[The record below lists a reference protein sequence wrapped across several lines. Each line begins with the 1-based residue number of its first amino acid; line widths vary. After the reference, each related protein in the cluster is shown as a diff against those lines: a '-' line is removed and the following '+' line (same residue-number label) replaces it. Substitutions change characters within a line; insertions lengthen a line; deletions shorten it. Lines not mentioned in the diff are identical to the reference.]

1 MKNTVQYEFLSI
13 AFIHDNA
20 FITEQKYKLSVTRL
34 AFLIIFVDII
44 KSLFQQMY
52 AIIDI
57 ETTGGSARI
66 EKITEIAIYQHDGS
80 KITGEFVS
88 LVNPERN
95 IPYFITNLTGIT
107 NEMVEDAPRF
117 YEIAKTIVELTEGRT
132 FVAHNAR
139 FDYSFIR
146 QEFKS
151 LGFNFK
157 RNILDT
163 VALSRKLFPGHR
175 SYSLGNICRDLSITI
190 NGRHRAA
197 GDALATVK
205 LFEIIIAKDLEITG
219 SKSVLLKNTRVSK
232 LNPKLDITKVDSIP
246 DEPGI
251 YYFYNEDGDLIYV
264 GKSRNLQQRIST
276 HLSNNTTNRSMEMR
290 DLIADIDWET
300 TGSELIALLKES
312 SEIKKNKP
320 VYNRAQRRTGF
331 QWAIFSFTDTHGYIN
346 YRYGKL
352 DDDEDPVSVFTSK
365 EKTKSKLNYLVET
378 YGLCQKLCGL
388 YETDGACFHYQVG
401 ICKGACCGKE
411 SAAEYNERAAS
422 ANEEFIFTRRN
433 FFIIDKGRDD
443 EERCAVKILNGKYS
457 GYGYFNINDM
467 GFGLA
472 AVHECIKHS
481 VDNRDIQVILKS
493 YLKRNRVEKIIEF

>member
-1 MKNTVQYEFLSI
+1 
-13 AFIHDNA
+13 
-20 FITEQKYKLSVTRL
+20 
-34 AFLIIFVDII
+34 
-44 KSLFQQMY
+44 MY

-66 EKITEIAIYQHDGS
+66 EKVTEIAIYLHDGNQ
-80 KITGEFVS
+80 ITGEFVS

-117 YEIAKTIVELTEGRT
+117 FEIAKTIVELTEGRT

-151 LGFNFK
+151 LGFNYK

-163 VALSRKLFPGHR
+163 IALSRKLLPGYR
-175 SYSLGNICRDLSITI
+175 SYSLGNICKDLRITI

-205 LFEIIIAKDLEITG
+205 LFEHLIAKDREISG
-219 SKSVLLKNTRVSK
+219 SKSSLIKNTRLSK
-232 LNPKLDITKVDSIP
+232 LHPKLDITKIDNLP
-246 DEPGI
+246 EEPGI
-251 YYFYNEDGDLIYV
+251 YYFYNENGDLIYI
-264 GKSRNLQQRIST
+264 GKSRNIQQRIST
-276 HLSNNTTNRSMEMR
+276 HLSNNTTKRAMEMR

-312 SEIKKNKP
+312 FEIKENKP

-331 QWAIFSFTDTHGYIN
+331 QWGIFTFMDKAGYIN
-346 YRYGKL
+346 YRYGQL
-352 DDDEDPVSVFTSK
+352 DSDDSPVSVFTSK
-365 EKTKSKLNYLVET
+365 EKTKSKLYSLVET
-378 YGLCQKLCGL
+378 YGLCQKLSGL
-388 YETDGACFHYQVG
+388 YETEGACFHYQVG
-401 ICKGACCGKE
+401 ICRGACCGNE
-411 SAAEYNERAAS
+411 SAEDYNERVTKAT
-422 ANEEFIFTRRN
+422 EEFIFTRRN
-433 FFIIDKGRDD
+433 FFIIDKGRDI
-443 EERCAVKILNGKYS
+443 EERCAVKIVNGKYA

-467 GFGLA
+467 GFGLT
-472 AVHECIKHS
+472 AVHECIQTS
-481 VDNRDIQVILKS
+481 ADNRDIQVILKQ
-493 YLKRNRVEKIIEF
+493 YLKNNRVERIIEF

>member
-1 MKNTVQYEFLSI
+1 
-13 AFIHDNA
+13 
-20 FITEQKYKLSVTRL
+20 
-34 AFLIIFVDII
+34 
-44 KSLFQQMY
+44 MY

-66 EKITEIAIYQHDGS
+66 EKITEIAIYLHDGHQ
-80 KITGEFVS
+80 ITGEYSS

-132 FVAHNAR
+132 FVAHNAK

-157 RNILDT
+157 RSILDT

-175 SYSLGNICRDLSITI
+175 SYSLGNICNDLNINI

-205 LFEIIIAKDLEITG
+205 LFELLLERDRELSG
-219 SKSVLLKNTRVSK
+219 DKPGLMKNKKASK
-232 LNPKLDITKVDSIP
+232 LHPGLDPAKIENIP
-246 DEPGI
+246 EEPGI
-251 YYFYNEDGDLIYV
+251 YYFYNEKGDLIYI

-276 HLSNNTTNRSMEMR
+276 HLSNNTTNRAMEMR
-290 DLIADIDWET
+290 EIIADIDWEV

-312 SEIKKNKP
+312 SEIKENKP
-320 VYNRAQRRTGF
+320 VYNRAQRRTSFHWGIFCFSDLYGF
-331 QWAIFSFTDTHGYIN
+331 LN
-346 YRYGKL
+346 YRYGNL
-352 DDDEDPVSVFTSK
+352 DNDDSPLSVFSSK
-365 EKTKSKLNYLVET
+365 EKARSKLESIVEK
-378 YGLCQKLCGL
+378 YNLCQKLSGL
-388 YETDGACFHYQVG
+388 YETEGACFHHQVG
-401 ICKGACCGKE
+401 ICRGACCGKE
-411 SAAEYNERAAS
+411 SVEEYNERASKAI
-422 ANEEFIFTRRN
+422 EEFIFTRRN
-433 FFIIDKGRDD
+433 FFVVDRGRDE
-443 EERCAVKILNGKYS
+443 EERCAVKILNGKYA
-457 GYGYFNINDM
+457 GYGYFNINEM

-472 AVHECIKHS
+472 ALHDCINPS
-481 VDNRDIQVILKS
+481 ADNRDIQVILKQ
-493 YLKRNRVEKIIEF
+493 YLKNNRVERIIDF

>member
-1 MKNTVQYEFLSI
+1 
-13 AFIHDNA
+13 
-20 FITEQKYKLSVTRL
+20 
-34 AFLIIFVDII
+34 
-44 KSLFQQMY
+44 MY

-66 EKITEIAIYQHDGS
+66 EKITEIAIYLHDGT

-151 LGFNFK
+151 LGFNYK

-163 VALSRKLFPGHR
+163 VALSRKLLPGHQ
-175 SYSLGNICRDLSITI
+175 SYSLGKICKDLRISI

-205 LFEIIIAKDLEITG
+205 LFEILMAKDMETSG

-232 LNPKLDITKVDSIP
+232 LHPKLDTAKIDTIP
-246 DEPGI
+246 EEPGI
-251 YYFYNEDGDLIYV
+251 YYFYDEKGNLIYI

-276 HLSNNTTNRSMEMR
+276 HLSNNTTNRAMEMR
-290 DLIADIDWET
+290 DQIADIDWEI

-312 SEIKKNKP
+312 SEIKLNKP

-331 QWAIFSFTDTHGYIN
+331 QWGIFSFIDQQGYIN
-346 YRYGKL
+346 YRYGQIN
-352 DDDEDPVSVFTSK
+352 DDEVPVSVFTSK
-365 EKTKSKLNYLVET
+365 EKTKSKLNSLVEALN
-378 YGLCQKLCGL
+378 LCQKLSGL
-388 YETDGACFHYQVG
+388 YESDGACFHYQVG
-401 ICKGACCGKE
+401 MCKGACCGKE
-411 SAAEYNERAAS
+411 PPEEYNERAAKIT
-422 ANEEFIFTRRN
+422 EEFIFTRKN
-433 FFIIDKGRDD
+433 FFVIDKGRDE
-443 EERCAVKILNGKYS
+443 EERCAVKITNGKYS

-467 GFGLA
+467 GFGLSA
-472 AVHECIKHS
+472 LHECIKPS
-481 VDNRDIQVILKS
+481 IDNNDIQVILKS
-493 YLKRNRVEKIIEF
+493 YLKGNRVEKIIEF